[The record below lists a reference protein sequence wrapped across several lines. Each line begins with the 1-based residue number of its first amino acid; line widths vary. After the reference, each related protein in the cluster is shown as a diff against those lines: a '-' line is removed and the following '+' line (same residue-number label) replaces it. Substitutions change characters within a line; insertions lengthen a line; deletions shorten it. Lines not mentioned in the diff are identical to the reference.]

1 MTKYADF
8 LLLVIVAI
16 DLYIVASSRLFGC
29 IRSTAVQGV
38 ALAALPFALYGTDGG
53 LHVAFLAAG
62 TLVVKALLIPYM
74 LSRTLR
80 HANISRDIEPLISL
94 HVSVLIGAVLVVVSF
109 WFASV
114 LQIPHPERVP
124 TTLLVPVAFAT
135 LLLGFLVLIS
145 RRKALT
151 QVIGYLMLENGIYVF
166 GQTLLYDVPFAVE
179 LGILLDLLVGVFVMG
194 IAINHISREFDHV
207 DTELLSSLKD

>member
-1 MTKYADF
+1 MTAYADF
-8 LLLVIVAI
+8 ILLVVVVI
-16 DLYIVASSRLFGC
+16 DLYIVASSRLFAA
-29 IRSTAVQGV
+29 IRATAVQGV
-38 ALAALPFALYGTDGG
+38 ALALLPLSLFGTDGG
-53 LHVAFLAAG
+53 LHVALLASG
-62 TLVVKALLIPYM
+62 TLVVKALLIPYI
-74 LSRTLR
+74 LARTLR
-80 HANISRDIEPLISL
+80 QANIAREIEPVISF
-94 HVSVLIGAVLVVVSF
+94 HASVLIGAGLVVLSF

-114 LQIPHPERVP
+114 LVLPHPAP
-124 TTLLVPVAFAT
+124 SKLLVPIAFAT

-151 QVIGYLMLENGIYVF
+151 QVVGYLMLENGIYVF
-166 GQTLLYDVPFAVE
+166 GQTLLDDVPFAVE